1 LEKETIVPFAHR
13 ESWLAAVAEHFKP
26 DFTAHGYPM
35 PERLRITCGWP
46 SKGAL
51 ALKARRIGECWHPK
65 DSADGAVEIF
75 ISPFLADPV
84 EVETTLVHELVH
96 AAVGNE
102 CGHKG
107 PFKWLALQLG
117 LEGPMRSTPAG
128 TQLIVRLNV
137 LCNQLGPYPHAALN
151 GNASDRKKQS
161 TRLLKAECLM
171 CGYTIRITQ
180 KWVDKVDRLPICPAP
195 SETHSETRLTL
206 TKP

>member
-1 LEKETIVPFAHR
+1 VPFAHR
-13 ESWLAAVAEHFKP
+13 DAWLAAAAEHFKP
-26 DFTAHGYPM
+26 DFEAYGYPL
-35 PERLRITCGWP
+35 PERLRVTCGWP

-65 DSADGAVEIF
+65 ASADRTVEIF

-84 EVETTLVHELVH
+84 EVGATLVHELDH
-96 AAVGNE
+96 AAVGLE

-117 LEGPMRSTPAG
+117 LEGPMRSTQAG
-128 TQLIVRLNV
+128 THLTERLNV

-151 GNASDRKKQS
+151 GQLRKKQG
-161 TRLLKAECLM
+161 TRLLKCECRM
-171 CGYTIRITQ
+171 CGYTIRITK
-180 KWVDKVDRLPICPAP
+180 KWLKVGLPICPAP
-195 SETHSETRLTL
+195 RKTHPETRLTL